1 MITWPFSVF
10 FRVFTESQSICAPRC
25 VDGDGSC
32 SVYNWYYMNCIFKM
46 ICLESLTLIVRW
58 SRIQW
63 VEVFVNLRRLLRVL
77 LAQHY
82 QHLVSLEHVN
92 IPLQMDIVKRISC
105 LQIRSQDGNASGK
118 LSR

>member
-1 MITWPFSVF
+1 MFGKPH
-10 FRVFTESQSICAPRC
+10 
-25 VDGDGSC
+25 
-32 SVYNWYYMNCIFKM
+32 
-46 ICLESLTLIVRW
+46 IVRW

-92 IPLQMDIVKRISC
+92 IPLQMDIVKRISR